1 MLRFLLRRL
10 LLTIPVLFGI
20 IFVVFAL
27 ARIIP
32 GDPCQ
37 AALGERATPALC
49 QAFEQRYGLD
59 KAILPGIW
67 KVGPSFELRAETL
80 PATLVDN
87 QFTAYL
93 SQLARGDLGRSVQLS
108 RPVTDLIVERLPLT
122 VELTLLA
129 LLFAVSTGVLLG
141 LISAI
146 KRNSPVDVAT
156 MLTANVGVSIPIF
169 VLGLILQFV
178 FAILLRDTPFG
189 LPPSGRAPAGM
200 IPTPV
205 AEAWGVS
212 DHVGLLGGLFE
223 FVSNMYLLNALLTLN
238 FNDFFAVLRHMILP
252 AIALGTISLAIT
264 ARMTRSSLLDV
275 LGHDYMRTA
284 RAKGLSGRLV
294 VMRHGMRNA
303 MLPVVTI
310 VGLQLGA
317 LLGGAVLTETIFNM
331 TGVGRTLY
339 DAITARDYVVIQA
352 FTLIIAVGYVVVN
365 LIVDISY
372 GYLDPRIRVS

>member
-1 MLRFLLRRL
+1 VLRFLLRRL

-32 GDPCQ
+32 GDPCL
-37 AALGERATPALC
+37 AALGERATPAAC
-49 QAFEQRYGLD
+49 NAFAQRFGLN
-59 KAILPGIW
+59 KAIMPAVW
-67 KVGPSFELRAETL
+67 KTGTGFQLRIETL
-80 PATLVDN
+80 PETLLDN
-87 QFTAYL
+87 QFTAYVG
-93 SQLARGDLGRSVQLS
+93 QLARGDLGDSIQFN
-108 RPVTDLIVERLPLT
+108 RPVTELIIERLPLT

-129 LLFAVSTGVLLG
+129 LLFSVSVGVLLG

-146 KRNSPVDVAT
+146 KRNSPVDVGT
-156 MLTANVGVSIPIF
+156 MLTANIGVSIPIF
-169 VLGLILQFV
+169 VLGLILQYV
-178 FAILLRDTPFG
+178 FAILLRDTPLG
-189 LPPSGRAPAGM
+189 LPPSGRAAAGLTA
-200 IPTPV
+200 PSLAV
-205 AEAWGVS
+205 VWGMPDLS
-212 DHVGLLGGLFE
+212 GPLRGLLD
-223 FVSNMYLLNALLTLN
+223 FVSNMYLVNFVLTLQ
-238 FNDFFAVLRHMILP
+238 FGKLVDVLRHMILP
-252 AIALGTISLAIT
+252 AIALGTISLAIV

-275 LGHDYMRTA
+275 LGHDYIRTA

-310 VGLQLGA
+310 VGLQLGG
-317 LLGGAVLTETIFNM
+317 LLGGAVLTETIFNL

-339 DAITARDYVVIQA
+339 DAITGRDYVVIQA

-372 GYLDPRIRVS
+372 GFLDPRVRLG